1 MQGTINVLYT
11 IIKARFTVT
20 KAKLIEII
28 SERTGLTKL
37 ETKAVFVGFWETI
50 EETLTRGESIEL
62 RGFGSFRVQDRP
74 ARNVRNPAT
83 GESLRIEARKVPVFK
98 PSKDFKARINKGD
111 SE

>member
-1 MQGTINVLYT
+1 M
-11 IIKARFTVT
+11 T
-20 KAKLIEII
+20 KAKLIETI

-50 EETLTRGESIEL
+50 EETLARGESIEL